1 MTTIP
6 EPKKDLFSAVLG
18 QLFSFLDSPTLVR
31 QVSIPDLLITLTM
44 EAIVIISLHIGLFNV
59 IQKRDL
65 AKFLEEVKGLVKQAN
80 GNAVRQALGE
90 KKEIITQELSD
101 LFQKNGFP
109 KENTIEV
116 LSQIVE
122 KIKSLF

>member
-1 MTTIP
+1 MP
-6 EPKKDLFSAVLG
+6 EAEDLFSTVFGKILSLH
-18 QLFSFLDSPTLVR
+18 QSPTR
-31 QVSIPDLLITLTM
+31 TKQVIIPDLLITLTM
-44 EAIVIISLHIGLFNV
+44 EVIVIISLHIGLFNV

-65 AKFLEEVKGLVKQAN
+65 AKFLEEVKGSVKQAN

-101 LFQKNGFP
+101 LFQINGFP

-116 LSQIVE
+116 SSQIVE

>member
-1 MTTIP
+1 M
-6 EPKKDLFSAVLG
+6 
-18 QLFSFLDSPTLVR
+18 
-31 QVSIPDLLITLTM
+31 PDLLITLTM

-65 AKFLEEVKGLVKQAN
+65 AKFLEEMKGSVKQAN
-80 GNAVRQALGE
+80 SNAVKQALDE

-109 KENTIEV
+109 KENTIGV
-116 LSQIVE
+116 SSQIVE
-122 KIKSLF
+122 RIKSLF